1 MRKIGIHAHR
11 PMIEIIVAITVI
23 MIPASLALFGCGRC
37 TGSTPGGPSLGVT
50 SNAITM
56 NALTTNALTTNA
68 DRIAELLRST
78 LESDSFGPGTSL
90 GEALWD
96 PNAQQLMAYLVSCAL
111 PPGQEVT
118 WQPPPTSPPV
128 APVTWQGALNLC
140 PQWRDGGVAGDAS
153 CQELVSSCL
162 LARNNA
168 FGVEVP
174 ISIRGFDTRG
184 GYFGGGTLEDGRPEY
199 EAFPWR
205 EGSFYGNMFLPGSLH
220 RELQVEAMHDGS
232 RVKVVYHLASDP
244 SPKPPVLDMSVRE
257 YAETSLDTRRAVRE
271 DGHQRFM
278 RESWQP
284 GNEPVVAYANAFACW
299 SPEWNAGDAYL
310 HQRVCAGP
318 IGAERCV
325 AWAVGACAQS
335 DVQPQAPGKLCQSLH
350 EPSVGYFDFDDC
362 AGTSAAAKTPWPFP
376 ITVFLRD
383 RCAIVENPRLC
394 ARRDADQQ
402 GDNRSAARAR
412 MTTVP

>member
-1 MRKIGIHAHR
+1 MRKSGIHARH
-11 PMIEIIVAITVI
+11 PMIGIIVAIVGVI
-23 MIPASLALFGCGRC
+23 IPASVALVGCGRC
-37 TGSTPGGPSLGVT
+37 TGSSPAKPSLGVT

-68 DRIAELLRST
+68 DRMADLLSSA
-78 LESDSFGPGTSL
+78 LESDSFAPGTAL

-96 PNAQQLMAYLVSCAL
+96 PNAQQLMTYLVSCAL
-111 PPGQEVT
+111 PAGQSVT
-118 WQPPPTSPPV
+118 WQPPATTPPV
-128 APVTWQGALNLC
+128 APITFEGALGLC
-140 PQWRDGGVAGDAS
+140 PQWRTDGVESDAA

-168 FGVEVP
+168 LGVEVP

-184 GYFGGGTLEDGRPEY
+184 GYFGAGTLDNGDPEF

-220 RELQVEAMHDGS
+220 GALRVEARREGG
-232 RVKVVYHLASDP
+232 RVKVVYHQTSDP
-244 SPKPPVLDMSVRE
+244 APRQALDMSVQA
-257 YAETSLDTRRAVRE
+257 YAQASPSARLAERDR
-271 DGHQRFM
+271 GHRDFM
-278 RESWQP
+278 RDHWKQS
-284 GNEPVVAYANAFACW
+284 GRVVAYGNAFACW
-299 SPEWNAGDAYL
+299 SPEWTQGDAYL
-310 HQRVCAGP
+310 HQRLCAGP

-325 AWAVGACAQS
+325 ATPVGACTES
-335 DVQPQAPGKLCQSLH
+335 DVHPQAPGLLCQNVH
-350 EPSVGYFDFDDC
+350 EPEVGFFDFDDC
-362 AGTSAAAKTPWPFP
+362 AGTAAAAKAPWPFP

-402 GDNRSAARAR
+402 TDNRSAARTR
-412 MTTVP
+412 MTTAP

>member
-11 PMIEIIVAITVI
+11 PMIEIIVAIAAIT
-23 MIPASLALFGCGRC
+23 IPASLALFGCGRC
-37 TGSTPGGPSLGVT
+37 TGSNPAGPSLGVT

-68 DRIAELLRST
+68 DRMSELLRSE

-111 PPGQEVT
+111 PPGEEVT
-118 WQPPPTSPPV
+118 WQPPPTNPPV
-128 APVTWQGALNLC
+128 APVTWRGALGLC
-140 PQWRDGGVAGDAS
+140 PQWRDRGVAGDAS

-174 ISIRGFDTRG
+174 ISIRGFDTGG
-184 GYFGGGTLEDGRPEY
+184 GYFGAGTLDDGRPEY
-199 EAFPWR
+199 EAYPWR
-205 EGSFYGNMFLPGSLH
+205 EGSFYGNMFLPGSIHEGL
-220 RELQVEAMHDGS
+220 RVEARRAGS
-232 RVKVVYHLASDP
+232 RVKVVYHLAAA
-244 SPKPPVLDMSVRE
+244 PPMPVFDMSVSD
-257 YAETSLDTRRAVRE
+257 YAANSDAERRALRE
-271 DGHQRFM
+271 AGHRGFGWPATDQ
-278 RESWQP
+278 
-284 GNEPVVAYANAFACW
+284 PVVVYENAFACW
-299 SPEWNAGDAYL
+299 SPEWSAGDAYL

-318 IGAERCV
+318 IGAQRCV
-325 AWAVGACAQS
+325 AWAVGACTES
-335 DVQPQAPGKLCQSLH
+335 DVHPQAPGLLCQKVH
-350 EPSVGYFDFDDC
+350 EPNVGYFDFDDC
-362 AGTSAAAKTPWPFP
+362 AGTAAAAKTPWPFP

-383 RCAIVENPRLC
+383 RCAIVEDPRLC
-394 ARRDADQQ
+394 ARRDANQQ